1 MFIREKSPICPLK
14 DKHHFNPYVMYEM
27 KAVKPTD
34 YTTDTIKVAITDD
47 HVLFRQGVKTA
58 LGMKKDIKV
67 IFEADNGMHLLNM
80 LKHIQPDVILLDVSM
95 PIMDGIATLPE
106 VKKLY
111 PNIKIIMLTMHDENT
126 MIAKLMELGANS
138 YLTKNS
144 DSELIY
150 EAIKTCHEQEYFFN
164 ALTNKA
170 LIDGIRMKRQNEG
183 PYAQDVKL
191 NEKETTV
198 LKLMC
203 EEKSTKE
210 IADIVD
216 LSPRTVEAI
225 RDKLKSKIGAKSTAG
240 LILYAVKNNIIEG

>member
-1 MFIREKSPICPLK
+1 
-14 DKHHFNPYVMYEM
+14 
-27 KAVKPTD
+27 
-34 YTTDTIKVAITDD
+34 
-47 HVLFRQGVKTA
+47 
-58 LGMKKDIKV
+58 
-67 IFEADNGMHLLNM
+67 
-80 LKHIQPDVILLDVSM
+80 
-95 PIMDGIATLPE
+95 MDGIATLPE

-111 PNIKIIMLTMHDENT
+111 PHIKVIMLTMHDEST

-164 ALTNKA
+164 ALTNRA
-170 LIDGIRMKRQNEG
+170 LIDELKMKRQGEG
-183 PYAQDVKL
+183 AYAQDAKL
-191 NEKETTV
+191 NDKEITV

-225 RDKLKSKIGAKSTAG
+225 RDKLKSKIGARSTAG
-240 LILYAVKNNIIEG
+240 LILYAVKHNIIEG